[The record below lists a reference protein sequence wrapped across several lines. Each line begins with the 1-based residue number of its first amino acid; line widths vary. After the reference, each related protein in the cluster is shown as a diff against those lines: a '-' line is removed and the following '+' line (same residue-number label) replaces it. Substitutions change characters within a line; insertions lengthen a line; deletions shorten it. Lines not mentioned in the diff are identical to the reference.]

1 MKPFRLPKAVSALFT
16 QHQAAFWFSSRQL
29 LVMWEKKKKRFQLA
43 LEAGFAAGQISNFD
57 QAVATLGRLCAQA
70 GIKLSQPLSLQ
81 TAVVFVATDSSPL
94 ERSIV
99 KRVWQKTGFQKVS
112 LVSYATALRAFAQR
126 QAIRTGVGLYVG
138 FDVGEGVVFSPDDQ
152 AGVPFGCSLH
162 ESAKLMQLQLRERAQ
177 LEVSLETAQALYEGL
192 GKALAASAQ
201 MVRGRNIQTQQIET
215 QTLTG
220 STINEL
226 KDFFEQILVTALK
239 PLLAASLFATVDP
252 HHWVVVGDPLLNQ
265 LVQTKYQ
272 ANTVFL
278 HSEFEL
284 TQGVQWL

>member
-16 QHQAAFWFSSRQL
+16 HTQAAFWFSSRQL
-29 LVMWEKKKKRFQLA
+29 LVLWEKKKKRFQLA

-57 QAVATLGRLCAQA
+57 QAVTTLGRLCAEA
-70 GIKLSQPLSLQ
+70 GLQLSQPLTLQ

-126 QAIRTGVGLYVG
+126 QAIRTGVGLYIG
-138 FDVGEGVVFSPDDQ
+138 FDVSEGVVFSPDDQ
-152 AGVPFGCSLH
+152 AGVPLGCSLY
-162 ESAKLMQLQLRERAQ
+162 ESAKLMQLLLRERTQ
-177 LEVSLETAQALYEGL
+177 LEVSLETAQGLYEGL
-192 GKALAASAQ
+192 GKASAVGAQ
-201 MVRGRNIQTQQIET
+201 AVRGRNIQTQQIET
-215 QTLTG
+215 QTLTS
-220 STINEL
+220 STISTL
-226 KDFFEQILVTALK
+226 KEFFEQRLASALK
-239 PLLAASLFATVDP
+239 TLLTSSLFATVYP

-265 LVQTKYQ
+265 LVQTRYQ